1 MSKGNA
7 TIFEAAMAMKLA
19 RYQRLIFWLLH
30 ATLTFCGGLAV
41 VLQNRPTQD
50 AFFVLWF
57 GDRPES
63 EGERQ
68 ML

>member
-1 MSKGNA
+1 VSKGNA
-7 TIFEAAMAMKLA
+7 TIFEAGMAMKLA
-19 RYQRLIFWLLH
+19 RYQRLIFLAPARDAHLLWRIG
-30 ATLTFCGGLAV
+30 C
-41 VLQNRPTQD
+41 RPAKPPHTGR
-50 AFFVLWF
+50 FVLWS